1 MRHWIPFEDGYQS
14 PKLATLFEVNP
25 VSLKHLIPSL
35 LYLYVD
41 IEFTG
46 GANQFYEKFNV
57 RYQIGE
63 LCEYLWSVGAHRRAW
78 IELAR
83 DDPEFYTRFLNM
95 LINDAIYLLDEAMRN
110 CPRFDRRRRT

>member
-1 MRHWIPFEDGYQS
+1 M
-14 PKLATLFEVNP
+14 
-25 VSLKHLIPSL
+25 SLKHLIPSL

-63 LCEYLWSVGAHRRAW
+63 LCEYLWSVSDARSTLRGDRTRARRSRVLHAISQHAHQRRH
-78 IELAR
+78 LFAR
-83 DDPEFYTRFLNM
+83 
-95 LINDAIYLLDEAMRN
+95 
-110 CPRFDRRRRT
+110 